1 MLLEMPW
8 LTIAWSMCAAISAML
23 GIIQLSMW
31 LRNRNSLTYPLAMVM
46 AFSASAMTISELA
59 LMHSQSIPYYANLLK
74 IENLMVYILLITM
87 IWLAYLYMGTA
98 RRSLALLITAIWSVA
113 IVMNFA
119 SPYSL
124 VFSDISSLQSLL
136 TYWGE
141 SYTVAI
147 GTTNPWKL
155 LADLSSILILV
166 YIFDASV
173 RLWKQGK
180 RERALLTGGS
190 IILFMLTAGI
200 HAPLVDASIVRTPYM
215 VSFAFLAIVASM
227 TYELVRDAMRVKE
240 LARQLTRA
248 ENRYL
253 REEILNIQGAGE
265 LAGNSQVIQGIRKRI
280 AELAFG
286 SGPVLIRGE
295 TGSGQLSVA
304 RALHEAS
311 PRAERSFIHINCA
324 AIHPDDQEEE
334 LFGKDLATFMGKKP
348 HRRGRFELAT
358 GGTLYLEH
366 FDAMNSD
373 VLSRLESEI
382 HEDIRVIVSAEPN
395 LSSLNHGFLGTS
407 GLTTIDLPPVRDR
420 REDIAQLARQ
430 CVTQVSK
437 KLGRAIENIPHD
449 VMQQL
454 QDYDWPGN
462 LIEMNNLLERAILT
476 SSGRELKLSESLASS
491 KDQRPA
497 GSSSNKL
504 RLEEV
509 ERQHILA
516 VLKQTDWRIT
526 GEQGAADLLGLN
538 PSTLRFRMKKLGIV
552 RPEKKNTR

>member
-1 MLLEMPW
+1 MSW

-59 LMHSQSIPYYANLLK
+59 LIYSQSIPHYANLLK
-74 IENLMVYILLITM
+74 IENLMVYILLISM
-87 IWLAYLYMGTA
+87 VWLAYLYMGTA
-98 RRSLALLITAIWSVA
+98 RRSLALLITATWSVA

-141 SYTVAI
+141 GYTVAI

-200 HAPLVDASIVRTPYM
+200 HAPLVDAGVVRTPYM
-215 VSFAFLAIVASM
+215 ISFAFLAIVASM
-227 TYELVRDAMRVKE
+227 TYDLVRDAARAQE
-240 LARQLTRA
+240 LARQLTIA

-265 LAGNSQVIQGIRKRI
+265 LAGNSQAIQRIRKRI
-280 AELAFG
+280 AELAYG

-295 TGSGQLSVA
+295 AGSGQLTVA

-311 PRAERSFIHINCA
+311 PRTARPFIHVNCA

-334 LFGKDLATFMGKKP
+334 LFGKDLATFMGKKQ

-366 FDAMNSD
+366 LDAISSD

-382 HEDIRVIVSAEPN
+382 HEDIRVIVSAEPIPG
-395 LSSLNHGFLGTS
+395 SLNHGFLGS
-407 GLTTIDLPPVRDR
+407 PGLTTIDLPPVRDR
-420 REDIAQLARQ
+420 REDIAEIVQH
-430 CVTQVSK
+430 CVSEASK
-437 KLGRAIENIPHD
+437 KLARLVDHVPPA

-462 LIEMNNLLERAILT
+462 FIEMNNLIERSILT
-476 SSGRELKLSESLASS
+476 SPGSELTLPAPLANGHDRHPVVTGS
-491 KDQRPA
+491 K
-497 GSSSNKL
+497 KY